1 VNVCVFCSA
10 NDLAD
15 EYVEAGRTFAR
26 HLAERGHTLIWGG
39 TSTGLMDVIAS
50 GVQAGGGRII
60 GVSLELWREVTRAD
74 ADEMV
79 IAATLGERKAMMLER
94 SDALAMLVGGLGT
107 FDEITEV
114 VELKRQG
121 AHDKPIVILNTAGF
135 YDGLE
140 RQLQRMEDEGFL
152 SAPVADY
159 LGFAATPDE
168 AIGYLEAR
176 ATPPPGAEGQGPSR
190 IIEA

>member
-1 VNVCVFCSA
+1 MNVCVFCSA

-39 TSTGLMDVIAS
+39 TNTGLMEVIAS
-50 GVQAGGGRII
+50 AVQAGGGRII
-60 GVSLELWREVTRAD
+60 GVSLELWREVTRPD

-79 IAATLGERKAMMLER
+79 IAATLGERKAAMLER
-94 SDALAMLVGGLGT
+94 SDALAMLVGGFGT

-121 AHDKPIVILNTAGF
+121 AHAKPIVVLNTAGF
-135 YDGLE
+135 YDGL
-140 RQLQRMEDEGFL
+140 RQQLERMEAEGFL
-152 SAPVADY
+152 SSPVASY
-159 LGFAATPDE
+159 LGFADTPDE

-176 ATPPPGAEGQGPSR
+176 ALAPSR
-190 IIEA
+190 PS